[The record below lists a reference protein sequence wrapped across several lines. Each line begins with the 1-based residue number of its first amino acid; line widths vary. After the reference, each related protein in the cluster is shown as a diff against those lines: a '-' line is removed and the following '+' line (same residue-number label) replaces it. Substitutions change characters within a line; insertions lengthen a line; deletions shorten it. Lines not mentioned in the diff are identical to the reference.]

1 MNLTGIIFLQCLQSL
16 RAERLGSL
24 QAAYNEDSNIRI
36 SHERQSVGHLT
47 DRRSIDYNEIVLL
60 AHLVDELVQLVAMDQ
75 LSRVRRNRTC
85 TDKVEIK
92 ILVVQNK
99 FALITLVN
107 QVVGHTNAIFDS
119 KFGVDVRLTYVKIH
133 QQCFLTGHAI
143 QCRKVS

>member
-1 MNLTGIIFLQCLQSL
+1 M
-16 RAERLGSL
+16 
-24 QAAYNEDSNIRI
+24 
-36 SHERQSVGHLT
+36 
-47 DRRSIDYNEIVLL
+47 L

-75 LSRVRRNRTC
+75 LSRVGRNRTGA
-85 TDKVEIK
+85 DKVEVK

-107 QVVGHTNAIFDS
+107 QVVGHANAIFDS

-143 QCRKVS
+143 QCRKVG